1 MISEVDVVVAGGGP
15 GGLAA
20 AATAAKA
27 GASVAVFEKNS
38 EIGSPTRT
46 SGGSFIPSLKEL
58 GIPASLYHPV
68 KVCHFISPTRRARFD
83 YPEPIACG
91 IDVRGTYQFL
101 AHRAILAGARIF
113 PATPVLD
120 PLLDNGRVTGVR
132 VRTPRGIEADVH
144 SRVVV
149 DATGHRAMLL
159 KQAKITPGHQRFGVG
174 AEYDLYAPHYNED
187 EVFLIVGSQIAPC
200 GYAWALPYGN
210 HRVRVGVGVIHADSS
225 ANPEDYL
232 NRLVENAANYGMDL
246 RGAQPVEYHTGLIPS
261 DGLSETFVGDG
272 IMGVGDSAGQPSAL
286 LGEGIRWAL
295 WAGNMAGEV
304 AAEAVAAK
312 DVSAKYLGRY
322 EKRWRAKHGANLKL
336 AHEINIRIARWSD
349 ERWDW
354 GTETLAKLTPEQF
367 AQALCTELVGMW
379 AFQALW
385 SNPKLL
391 KTGVRHGVQSVL
403 RRAGL

>member
-1 MISEVDVVVAGGGP
+1 MVSEVDVVVAGGGP

-20 AATAAKA
+20 AETAAKA

-46 SGGSFIPSLKEL
+46 SGGSFIRDLEEL
-58 GIPASLYHPV
+58 GIPATLYHPI
-68 KVCHFISPTRRARFD
+68 KVCHFISPNRRARFD
-83 YPEPIACG
+83 YPDPIACG

-101 AHRAILAGARIF
+101 AHRAILAGAQIF
-113 PATPVLD
+113 PATAVLD
-120 PLLDNGRVTGVR
+120 PLIEHGRVTGVR
-132 VRTPRGIEADVH
+132 IRTQRGIEAQVH
-144 SRVVV
+144 ARVVL

-159 KQAKITPGHQRFGVG
+159 KQAGITTGHQRFGVG
-174 AEYDLYAPHYNED
+174 AEYDLYAPNYNQD

-210 HRVRVGVGVIHADSS
+210 HRVRLGVGVIHADSS

-232 NRLVENAANYGMDL
+232 NRLVDNAATYGMDL

-261 DGLSETFVGDG
+261 DGLSETFVGNG

-286 LGEGIRWAL
+286 LGEGIRWAI

-304 AAEAVAAK
+304 AAQAVAAN

-322 EKRWRAKHGANLKL
+322 EKRWRSKHGANLKV
-336 AHEINIRIARWSD
+336 AHEINTRIASWSD

-354 GTETLAKLTPEQF
+354 GTETLAKLTPDQF
-367 AQALCTELVGMW
+367 GQALRTELVGMW
-379 AFQALW
+379 TFQALW
-385 SNPKLL
+385 ANPQLL
-391 KTGVRHGVQSVL
+391 KTGIRQGVQSVL